1 MQSIEGPIKKHKT
14 IKYYLRLVFLILF
27 LSGELIWMV
36 FYYVNQPSEE
46 KRAFLFGFSLIKLS
60 IIIFL
65 IFIVVALFVLSV
77 SIVSRGRLGL
87 RFEAVIG
94 KPKIQKSLM
103 WFFSL
108 FGTIC
113 WIVFFTPLS
122 RFNHSLNYVNSSRP
136 LLLLGILISVQII
149 IYLLSLDSKG
159 KVVLI
164 HKFLNQNKSVLMRW
178 GGILI
183 LLMMVWAYIAITKV
197 GLLKHAEDYWYE
209 AGVPVLGLQLLAAL
223 TIGIVFVIIEKNWRK
238 LSTMRFQVEIAIF
251 AMIWIIGGALWAQT
265 SLPNGYFNPGPYPP
279 TYETYPFSD
288 AARYDLMSQ
297 YALIGQGVND
307 GRSYNRPAYP
317 AFLVF
322 IHILSGQNYDKNMQ
336 LQAAIFGIFPA
347 LIYLIVRLLSNRGA
361 GIATAAVIIMRGI
374 NGIEATNILNL
385 ANQKQMLTDFPTAI
399 GVGAILFL
407 CLLWIR
413 KPSKLWIPLLAGGLF
428 SMTLYVRQ
436 TILGILP
443 IILVLPAFHKGY
455 SRKIQAAMVGIFL
468 LGIFALSIPQEFK
481 SIINSPHYTYPAT
494 IKKIISVINSRYPQ
508 VQKNTHR
515 INTNDTTQATPT
527 TPEEGLSDGEI
538 RITQIAQNDFEI
550 IENHFFHNVVASIL
564 VLPNSLTFN
573 DLEET
578 LKGENSLW
586 AVSWDGRLSFAQYL
600 VLFINNFLISLG
612 ISISM
617 RVQGF
622 SGLLPILFFIG
633 YNFTNALARTSG
645 GRYIVPADWIII
657 VYFVVGFFQIFLWF
671 LYPLG
676 VKKNSTS
683 NEWVQFSEKSLRP
696 FSSLRGMFATILL
709 VFFAGMFLIVPD
721 YIFTGKFEKI
731 DREQLIQKVIKY
743 DLLDKQDY
751 IEKILDSRNSTIVM
765 GQIMYPR
772 YYLAGRGEISY
783 YYPYKPLDYSRLG
796 FYLIG
801 ADGTKNVLL
810 AGSLPRGLTNAST
823 AIVIGCKE
831 RGFVDA
837 VIIVITNPTQKVFFR
852 DPLPDLVCP
861 LPSP

>member
-238 LSTMRFQVEIAIF
+238 LSTISFQVEIAIF

-538 RITQIAQNDFEI
+538 SITQIAQNDFDI
-550 IENHFFHNVVASIL
+550 IGNHFFHNVIASIL
-564 VLPNSLTFN
+564 VLPNSFTFN
-573 DLEET
+573 DLKGT

-586 AVSWDGRLSFAQYL
+586 VVNWDGHLTFEQYL
-600 VLFINNFLISLG
+600 LLFINILLIGLG
-612 ISISM
+612 ISASIRSY
-617 RVQGF
+617 GL
-622 SGLLPILFFIG
+622 SGLLPVFFFVG
-633 YNFTNALARTSG
+633 YNFTDALGQTSG

-657 VYFVVGFFQIFLWF
+657 VYFVIGLFQVCLWF
-671 LYPLG
+671 LYPSDG
-676 VKKNSTS
+676 GNSTAFGDLVPLDENGPQALS
-683 NEWVQFSEKSLRP
+683 G
-696 FSSLRGMFATILL
+696 LRGMFASILL
-709 VFFAGMFLIVPD
+709 LFFAGMFLIIPD
-721 YIFTGKFEKI
+721 YIFTRKFENLNKN
-731 DREQLIQKVIKY
+731 QLVQDIARY
-743 DLLDKQDY
+743 DLLDKQAY
-751 IEKILDSRNSTIVM
+751 IEKILDSRNGIVVM

-772 YYLAGRGEISY
+772 YYLAGSGEISY
-783 YYPYKPLDYSRLG
+783 YYPYKPLDYSRLA

-801 ADGTKNVLL
+801 DDGTKNVLL
-810 AGSLPRGLTNAST
+810 AGSLPKGLTNTSS
-823 AIVIGCKE
+823 AIIVGCRE
-831 RGFVDA
+831 RNYIDAA
-837 VIIVITNPTQKVFFR
+837 VIVLTEPVQRVYLR
-852 DPLPDLVCP
+852 DPLPDPTCP
-861 LPSP
+861 LPIP